1 LEEYGKT
8 ARPLNGAFMV
18 PSKPNRD
25 EPARFPELTGPL
37 PFSLFGYSSYAAVL
51 ALLDSA
57 ERGSRLA
64 EWLKVEIAGRSVNV
78 FVNIPKM
85 DWEIAYYS
93 DDVQAA
99 ILGLPVGIQARFV
112 HLTERMVTFGPDL
125 GMPHTRAMG
134 KGLFE
139 LRMKSKEGICR
150 VFFCTLPGRR
160 IIMLHAVVKKSQ
172 KTPAKELKIART
184 QQKEVQ
190 ADADA

>member
-1 LEEYGKT
+1 MEWDIVYFSDAVQQTILD
-8 ARPLNGAFMV
+8 F
-18 PSKPNRD
+18 
-25 EPARFPELTGPL
+25 PA
-37 PFSLFGYSSYAAVL
+37 
-51 ALLDSA
+51 
-57 ERGSRLA
+57 
-64 EWLKVEIAGRSVNV
+64 
-78 FVNIPKM
+78 
-85 DWEIAYYS
+85 
-93 DDVQAA
+93 
-99 ILGLPVGIQARFV
+99 GLQARYV

-190 ADADA
+190 